1 MDELLIEAFRY
12 NKWANLHLADVCA
25 KLSEEQRQL
34 TAPGTY
40 GTIAATLLHLFSAE
54 QRYLHRLTPGTK
66 PEINE
71 RDATAPSLEKLRE
84 LAVRS
89 GDMLIEAAARTTP
102 HDTID
107 EERDGRVLRLH
118 LGVVL
123 VQAMHHGNDH
133 RTHICT
139 ILGAHDIPYGDM
151 DVWAYG
157 ESIGGIVRVGP
168 DASTA

>member
-1 MDELLIEAFRY
+1 MDAPLIEAFRY
-12 NKWANLHLADVCA
+12 NKGANLHLLDVCA
-25 KLSEEQRQL
+25 NLSDEQLQL
-34 TAPGTY
+34 TAAGTY
-40 GTIAATLLHLFSAE
+40 GTIASTLRHLMSAE
-54 QRYLHRLTPGTK
+54 QRYLRRLEGSTPG
-66 PEINE
+66 INE
-71 RDATAPSLEKLRE
+71 NEPALSIASLRE
-84 LAVRS
+84 HAVRS
-89 GDMLIEAAARTTP
+89 GDHLIEAARRITP

-107 EERDGRVLRLH
+107 EERDGRLMRLK

-157 ESIGGIVRVGP
+157 VATGAIVP
-168 DASTA
+168 AETKT

>member
-1 MDELLIEAFRY
+1 VDELLIEAFRY
-12 NKWANLHLADVCA
+12 NRRANLHLLDVCA
-25 KLSEEQRQL
+25 KLSEEQLQL

-54 QRYLHRLTPGTK
+54 QRYLRRLTPGTK
-66 PEINE
+66 PDINE
-71 RDATAPSLEKLRE
+71 RDATAPSLAKLRE
-84 LAVRS
+84 NAVRS
-89 GDMLIEAAARTTP
+89 GDMLIEAAGRITP
-102 HDTID
+102 DGTID
-107 EERDGRVLRLH
+107 EERDGKAMRLH

-139 ILGAHDIPYGDM
+139 ILGAHNIPYGDM

-157 ESIGGIVRVGP
+157 EATGGIVSVP
-168 DASTA
+168 S